1 MKKRKSI
8 AKPGLARKPAS
19 APITRIQLLE
29 RQLHDSET
37 ENVMLREIGAVVNN
51 ELNLEKVFQLV
62 AEHAQQL
69 IHAETLLIPILDEA
83 RRTYTYRTGCGKNT
97 DEVIGEEMPMDYG
110 VCGWVWRNKRP
121 WWRGML
127 SELSQDDNNRWGKEA
142 GTLIMVPLIGR
153 RHFLG
158 GLTGINKI
166 GGGDFNK
173 RDLDLLTLFARQ
185 VGAVIENAVI
195 VEELEAAK
203 KKAESFQ
210 RDLTHLN
217 YDLEC
222 RAQERT
228 AELAKLNKKLE
239 RMALYDPLTGLPN
252 RSLIQ
257 DRLQQGL
264 YVAQRDKRPLAIIM
278 IDLDR
283 FKEVNDTLGH
293 NIGDELLKHVS
304 ERISNTLRRSDT
316 NGRLGG
322 DEFAVILPNTDM
334 DGSLITADKILRE
347 LEPAFEIEGHTFSI
361 AASLGIALYPEHG
374 KDRDMLLK
382 CADVAMYIAKRAND
396 GYFVYDPKEDKH
408 TTEHL
413 ALMGELRAAIS
424 NNELELYYQPKIDLE
439 GGYIVGVEALARWHR
454 PEKGFVPPDVFIPVL
469 EQTGLI
475 KPFTKWVLS
484 TALGQC
490 HEWNMTGLDLTMAVN
505 LSMHNLR
512 DPNLPGQ
519 LSELLKKWNIKE
531 GALILEIT
539 ESAVMS
545 NPESVI
551 GILAELKSLGVRF
564 SIDDFGTGHS
574 SLSYLKKLPV
584 SELKIDRSFVME
596 MNRGK
601 DDAMIVNSTVELAH
615 NLGLRVVA
623 EGVESDD
630 ILNSLIALNS
640 DMAQG
645 YYISRPIPP
654 DKLHAFLKTSKW
666 KLTRV
671 KRVNAG

>member
-1 MKKRKSI
+1 
-8 AKPGLARKPAS
+8 
-19 APITRIQLLE
+19 
-29 RQLHDSET
+29 
-37 ENVMLREIGAVVNN
+37 
-51 ELNLEKVFQLV
+51 
-62 AEHAQQL
+62 
-69 IHAETLLIPILDEA
+69 
-83 RRTYTYRTGCGKNT
+83 
-97 DEVIGEEMPMDYG
+97 
-110 VCGWVWRNKRP
+110 
-121 WWRGML
+121 
-127 SELSQDDNNRWGKEA
+127 
-142 GTLIMVPLIGR
+142 
-153 RHFLG
+153 
-158 GLTGINKI
+158 
-166 GGGDFNK
+166 
-173 RDLDLLTLFARQ
+173 
-185 VGAVIENAVI
+185 
-195 VEELEAAK
+195 
-203 KKAESFQ
+203 
-210 RDLTHLN
+210 
-217 YDLEC
+217 
-222 RAQERT
+222 
-228 AELAKLNKKLE
+228 
-239 RMALYDPLTGLPN
+239 
-252 RSLIQ
+252 LIQ

-304 ERISNTLRRSDT
+304 ERISNTLRKSDT
-316 NGRLGG
+316 IGRLGG
-322 DEFAVILPNTDM
+322 DEFAVVLPNTDM
-334 DGSLITADKILRE
+334 GGSLITADKILRG

-439 GGYIVGVEALARWHR
+439 DGRIIGVEALARWHH

-475 KPFTKWVLS
+475 KPFTNWALN

-490 HEWNMTGLDLTMAVN
+490 HEWNKAGLDLTMAVN

-512 DPNLPGQ
+512 DPNLPGL

-645 YYISRPIPP
+645 YFISRPIPP

-666 KLTRV
+666 KLTEE